1 MLISFILGY
10 LLVTVVIG
18 LLAARRVK
26 NSNDFAVASRGLPL
40 VMVVTTTFATW
51 FGSETV
57 IGIPSTLLD
66 HGLSGIVEDP
76 FGTGL
81 SLVLVGLFFAKK
93 LYRMS
98 LYTISDFF
106 RQRFS
111 SGIEIVCSCFIMI
124 SYLGWVSAQVNA
136 LGIVLRDVSGGWLSV
151 EIGVILS
158 LFAVSLYT
166 IYGGMWSVAVTD
178 FVQMI
183 LLVVGLVIVT
193 LYTLE
198 LTGGFEPALSL
209 AKTRKLD
216 HFWPETQ
223 PHNILV
229 FVSAGLT
236 MLLGSIPQQDV
247 FQRVM
252 SAKTELAARLGAI
265 IGGLLYILFAFI
277 PMFLV
282 LSAVSLDPD
291 KSAILQN
298 TGEGQSILPQFI
310 MSHMPLPV
318 QILFFGALLSA
329 IMSTASAALL
339 APSVTFK
346 ENILRYIAPPK
357 DDASSLKALR
367 LTVLGVSL
375 AVLSYSFIMA
385 GSSVYEMV
393 SQSYQVILAATFV
406 PLFAGL
412 YWPKANNVGAWCSVV
427 MGSVS
432 WLICLFFDAEIA
444 ALVGLVASF
453 VGMGLGSLLSPRA
466 QDESGETLREH

>member
-1 MLISFILGY
+1 MLISFVLGY
-10 LLVTVVIG
+10 LFVTVIIG
-18 LLAARRVK
+18 LIAARRVK
-26 NSNDFAVASRGLPL
+26 NSNDFAVASRGLPM

-57 IGIPSTLLD
+57 IGIPSTLLE
-66 HGLSGIVEDP
+66 HGLSGVVEDP
-76 FGTGL
+76 FGAGL

-111 SGIEIVCSCFIMI
+111 SGIEIACSCFIMI

-151 EIGVILS
+151 DMGVILS
-158 LFAVSLYT
+158 LCAVSLYT
-166 IYGGMWSVAVTD
+166 VYGGMWSVAVTD

-183 LLVVGLVIVT
+183 LLVFGLVAVT

-209 AKTRKLD
+209 AQTRKLD
-216 HFWPETQ
+216 HFWPEAK
-223 PHNILV
+223 PYSVLV

-252 SAKTELAARLGAI
+252 SAKTERAARLGAI

-282 LSAVSLDPD
+282 LSAVHLAPNET
-291 KSAILQN
+291 SALQHA
-298 TGEGQSILPQFI
+298 GDGQSILPQFI
-310 MSHMPLPV
+310 MARMPLPI

-357 DDASSLKALR
+357 DDEGSLRALR
-367 LTVLGVSL
+367 LTVFGFSL

-412 YWPKANNVGAWCSVV
+412 YWPKANNVGAWCSVI
-427 MGSVS
+427 MGSLS
-432 WLICLFFDAEIA
+432 WFICLFIASEIA
-444 ALVGLVASF
+444 ALVGLIASF
-453 VGMGLGSLLSPRA
+453 VGMGIGSLCIPSQQGSPVNLSV
-466 QDESGETLREH
+466 D